1 MILALLM
8 DAAETCAGRSYLTIS
23 AITKGDQM
31 ELRHLRY
38 FAAVV
43 EAKGY
48 RTASRR
54 FHIAQPALSQA
65 ITNLEDEMGLKLF
78 VRRGSGVHLT
88 AAGDVFHKECR
99 QILEQVEFAV
109 AATKRADKGQTELL
123 RIGFIPSATQHFLPQ
138 LIREYKQR
146 NPATELVIRE
156 LTPAKQADALARGE
170 LDVAFTRESKSDLP
184 QYTSRLLFEVP
195 LIAVLPASR
204 TVLHGEVDIKELA
217 GDRFVLL
224 ERLESPRLFDS
235 IALLCRAAG
244 FSPRIDSHAY
254 LAESM
259 FMLVE
264 AGQGVAIVPSW
275 ARAFVT
281 NGLQVAKLM
290 PETVPVEL
298 VLVWKRDTSS
308 QALEAFLDLLQSE
321 FSNIQEKTARD
332 LGAIQPH

>member
-1 MILALLM
+1 
-8 DAAETCAGRSYLTIS
+8 
-23 AITKGDQM
+23 M

-38 FAAVV
+38 FTAVV

-48 RTASRR
+48 RNASRHL
-54 FHIAQPALSQA
+54 HIAQPALSQA
-65 ITNLEDEMGLKLF
+65 VADLEDEMGLKLF
-78 VRRGSGVHLT
+78 LRKGSGVYLT
-88 AAGDVFHKECR
+88 PAGEVFHKECR
-99 QILEQVEFAV
+99 QILEQVDFAV
-109 AATKRADKGQTELL
+109 AATKRADKSQTELL

-146 NPATELVIRE
+146 NPKTELVIRE
-156 LTPAKQADALARGE
+156 LTPAKQSEALARGE
-170 LDVAFTRESKSDLP
+170 LDVAFTRESKSDQT
-184 QYTSRLLFEVP
+184 QYMSRLLFMVP

-204 TVLHGEVDIKELA
+204 TVSHGEVDIKDLA
-217 GDRFVLL
+217 GDRLVLL
-224 ERLESPRLFDS
+224 ERLESPPLFDS
-235 IALLCRAAG
+235 INLLCRTAG

-275 ARAFVT
+275 ARVFVT
-281 NGLQVAKLM
+281 DGLQIAKLM

-298 VLVWKRDTSS
+298 VLVWKRDTTF

-321 FSNIQEKTARD
+321 LAKIQETTARE
-332 LGAIQPH
+332 LGTVKAR

>member
-1 MILALLM
+1 
-8 DAAETCAGRSYLTIS
+8 
-23 AITKGDQM
+23 M

-48 RTASRR
+48 RTAARLY
-54 FHIAQPALSQA
+54 HIAQPALSQA
-65 ITNLEDEMGLKLF
+65 VASLEDELGLKLF
-78 VRRGSGVHLT
+78 IRKGSGVHLT
-88 AAGDVFHKECR
+88 PAGEVFHKECR
-99 QILEQVEFAV
+99 QILEQVDFAV

-146 NPATELVIRE
+146 NPRTELVIRE
-156 LTPAKQADALARGE
+156 LTPAKQSEALARGE
-170 LDVAFTRESKSDLP
+170 LDVAFTREFKSDLP
-184 QYTSRLLFEVP
+184 EYTSRLLFEVP
-195 LIAVLPASR
+195 LIAVLPSSR
-204 TVLHGEVDIKELA
+204 TVSHGEVDIKDLA

-224 ERLESPRLFDS
+224 ERVESPPLFDR
-235 IALLCRAAG
+235 INLLCRVAG
-244 FSPRIDSHAY
+244 FSPKVDSHAY

-298 VLVWKRDTSS
+298 VLVWKRDTTS
-308 QALEAFLDLLQSE
+308 QALEAFLNLLQSKLPK
-321 FSNIQEKTARD
+321 IQETTARE
-332 LGAIQPH
+332 LGTVKAC

>member
-1 MILALLM
+1 
-8 DAAETCAGRSYLTIS
+8 
-23 AITKGDQM
+23 M

-48 RTASRR
+48 RNASRHL
-54 FHIAQPALSQA
+54 HIAQPALSQA
-65 ITNLEDEMGLKLF
+65 VADLEAEMGVKLF
-78 VRRGSGVHLT
+78 IRKGSGVHLT
-88 AAGDVFHKECR
+88 AAGEAFYNECR
-99 QILEQVEFAV
+99 RILEQVEFAV
-109 AATKRADKGQTELL
+109 AATKRADKGQSEVL

-138 LIREYKQR
+138 LIREYKAR
-146 NPATELVIRE
+146 HPGTELVIRE
-156 LTPAKQADALARGE
+156 LTPAKQEEALTRDE
-170 LDVAFTRESKSDLP
+170 LDVAFTRELKNTYP

-204 TVLHGEVDIKELA
+204 AVCNGEVDIRELD

-244 FSPRIDSHAY
+244 FSPRVDSHAY

-275 ARAFVT
+275 AQAFVT

-298 VLVWKRDTSS
+298 VLVWKRETTS
-308 QALEAFLDLLQSE
+308 QALGTFLDLLQSKLP
-321 FSNIQEKTARD
+321 SIQERTARE
-332 LGAIQPH
+332 LGTIKSHP